1 MASTSNGRLHRGE
14 RRVIGGVCSGIAEH
28 FNVDVALVR
37 IVFVVLALMS
47 GGAGFVL
54 YALLWFFLPE
64 AGAAEAPATDLVAN
78 GLKSI
83 GTDITRMGEELKKP
97 AQAQK

>member
-1 MASTSNGRLHRGE
+1 MASTQNGRLHKGE
-14 RRVIGGVCSGIAEH
+14 KRVIGGVCSGIAEH

-37 IVFVVLALMS
+37 VVFAVLALMS
-47 GGAGFVL
+47 GAGFVL
-54 YALLWFFLPE
+54 YLLLWLLLPE
-64 AGAAEAPATDLVAN
+64 AGVPQSQATEMVAN

-83 GTDITRMGEELKKP
+83 GTDISRIGDELKKP